1 MVKFKIHKKSKQRG
15 GERGGGGEETC
26 NFQGYSRKVCGNS
39 RDQLKKKIN
48 F

>member
-1 MVKFKIHKKSKQRG
+1 MVKFKIHKKSKQR
-15 GERGGGGEETC
+15 GGEETC